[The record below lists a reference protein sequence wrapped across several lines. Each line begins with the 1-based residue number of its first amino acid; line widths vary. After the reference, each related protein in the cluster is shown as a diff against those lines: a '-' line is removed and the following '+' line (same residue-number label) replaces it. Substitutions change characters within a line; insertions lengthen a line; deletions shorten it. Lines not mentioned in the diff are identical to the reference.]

1 MQNDAFKRFSKD
13 LTDAL
18 VIPVNYLN
26 KKAKRIPLPGNDKK
40 NRVEALS
47 LAGLQAGVLKN
58 HDDHHQPSPG
68 GLQYDKAHRKGSE
81 SVSLHNFSLSTISK
95 TSVDDNQSF
104 TSNGSDSTASIG
116 KFGKS
121 GPKSP
126 LSPIAFRGSGGLPV
140 REEPPLVHCP
150 PSVASLE
157 QFSPERLAWVKECIY
172 QPTYPQPQNSNVLK
186 SSGNVWDTVEGAS
199 HGGGHFHNGHSG
211 ARSTDEIT
219 LTHNYPGHCFGRS
232 GYNNPNEA
240 TGLLF
245 VKLMQVTNKATTK
258 LFDVEWSLRV
268 GSIERTSH
276 PTRSFKDNPGN
287 TATMNEVFL
296 FDVNEPFQLDMEVTG
311 TPVATKFGTM
321 AGFTNNQIVQLGS
334 LQLAFSLESMEK
346 SVRTYKLRRPLHGNH
361 HGGKPSVKTDCEIIV
376 MVGLHV
382 LEEPVEDRSWETDTV
397 YQGNLTVMT
406 RGSRMAGWK
415 RYWAVLEGAS
425 LKLYDPDYQQKRDAL
440 AAIPLAHILS
450 IQQHDYDKVDVGS
463 NGFCLIVDRQ
473 GVDMT
478 HSADFDMTGMDYNIY
493 AFTDSSY
500 LKEVWNANLEEAMD
514 TYRENMDRRYQVR
527 QAKRNRRVS
536 SLSSSSAASVG
547 GGRGQSS
554 PEDDDEDV
562 VDLIDLKF
570 VS

>member
-1 MQNDAFKRFSKD
+1 MQNDSFKRFSRD
-13 LTDAL
+13 LQDAL

-26 KKAKRIPLPGNDKK
+26 KEAKKIPLPGNDKK
-40 NRVEALS
+40 NKVGAGGLV
-47 LAGLQAGVLKN
+47 GLQSRSA
-58 HDDHHQPSPG
+58 
-68 GLQYDKAHRKGSE
+68 YDKLRHKSSD
-81 SVSLHNFSLSTISK
+81 SVSLHSFSLSTISK
-95 TSVDDNQSF
+95 TSVEDDQSF
-104 TSNGSDSTASIG
+104 TSNGSSSTATIGGTGSGTSSGSFG

-121 GPKSP
+121 GLKSP
-126 LSPIAFRGSGGLPV
+126 LSPSIFRGGGGLPV

-157 QFSPERLAWVKECIY
+157 QFSPERLAWVKDCIY
-172 QPTYPQPQNSNVLK
+172 QPAYSQPHNGNVLK
-186 SSGNVWDTVEGAS
+186 TSAHAWDTVEGAN

-211 ARSTDEIT
+211 ARSTDEIAP
-219 LTHNYPGHCFGRS
+219 THNYPGHCFGRS
-232 GYNNPNEA
+232 GHNNPNEA
-240 TGLLF
+240 TRLLF
-245 VKLMQVTNKATTK
+245 VKLIQVTNKATTK

-268 GSIERTSH
+268 GNIERTSH

-296 FDVNEPFQLDMEVTG
+296 FDVHEPFQLDMEVTG

-321 AGFTNNQIVQLGS
+321 AGFTNNQMVHLGN

-346 SVRTYKLRRPLHGNH
+346 SVRTYKLRRPMHDSQCGV
-361 HGGKPSVKTDCEIIV
+361 KPSVKTDCEIVV

-382 LEEPVEDRSWETDTV
+382 LEEPIEDRSWETDTV
-397 YQGNLTVMT
+397 YQGNLT
-406 RGSRMAGWK
+406 

-425 LKLYDPDYQQKRDAL
+425 LKLYDPDYQQKHDPL
-440 AAIPLAHILS
+440 AAIPLAHIIS

-463 NGFCLIVDRQ
+463 NGFCLAVDRQ
-473 GVDMT
+473 GVDMAN
-478 HSADFDMTGMDYNIY
+478 SVDFDMMGVDYKIY
-493 AFTDSSY
+493 AFTDSAY

-527 QAKRNRRVS
+527 QAKRSRRVPS
-536 SLSSSSAASVG
+536 SPSATNVDG
-547 GGRGQSS
+547 GGGQSV